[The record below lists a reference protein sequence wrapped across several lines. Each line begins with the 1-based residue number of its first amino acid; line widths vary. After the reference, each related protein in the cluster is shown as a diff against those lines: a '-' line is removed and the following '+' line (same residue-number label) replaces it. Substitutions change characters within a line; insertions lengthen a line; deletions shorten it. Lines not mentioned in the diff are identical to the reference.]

1 MKKKKK
7 IFSRSFVSPTESSN
21 VVCRTVQSGWGTVTW
36 SRAASDKFTVTVA
49 GRGRASS
56 DCDVTLTLHRV
67 SHVTD
72 LRRGPTRFV
81 GQLQLLVVYHAVVPV
96 LLHFGL

>member
-56 DCDVTLTLHRV
+56 DCD
-67 SHVTD
+67 
-72 LRRGPTRFV
+72 
-81 GQLQLLVVYHAVVPV
+81 
-96 LLHFGL
+96 